1 MTTDETK
8 SLLIKRPVN
17 LKVVVTERWKEEVQ
31 TQLQGQINKLDG
43 QLQQLEAQGQKAIA
57 EVQKLN
63 PNPLD
68 PNVQQQVRNVQN
80 QMGQQR
86 NKLVEQKNQALQQI
100 QQLQTLELEQEVL
113 QAQLESF
120 VRVEIGDNLVAKM
133 NGVEILMRDGIIE
146 ELRGDV

>member
-1 MTTDETK
+1 MTSEETK
-8 SLLIKRPVN
+8 SLLVKRPIN
-17 LKVVVTERWKEEVQ
+17 LKVIVTDRWKEEVQ
-31 TQLQGQINKLDG
+31 TQLQGQINKLDK
-43 QLQQLEAQGQKAIA
+43 QLQDLEAQGQRAIA
-57 EVQKLN
+57 EVQKQN

-68 PNVQQQVRNVQN
+68 PQVQQQVRSIQG

-86 NKLVEQKNQALQQI
+86 NKLVEQKNQALQQL
-100 QQLQTLELEQEVL
+100 QQLQTLELEQEVV

-133 NGVEILMRDGIIE
+133 NTAEIVMRDGVVE